1 MISGIHNS
9 VLASWN
15 GMDAGAR
22 GAALVSLGSL
32 TLVVMALLVKKL
44 GSQCQRTM
52 RMSPRSAQ

>member
-1 MISGIHNS
+1 
-9 VLASWN
+9 
-15 GMDAGAR
+15 MDAGAR